1 MGLNLSPDYSYRTL
15 KSDGTMFSGSVVS
28 SRNNQEV
35 AKFGYTVG
43 LNIYFNITSRAAFE
57 TGIQY
62 SNKGYKTKLMDL
74 VWLQPDP
81 SLPTKG
87 KFIYNISYL
96 DIPAK
101 INLTFGEKKLRFCAG
116 AGLAVNFLI
125 KQTITSI
132 QNYTNGDTKR
142 KTSSSNNNYK
152 KLNLS
157 PIISAGFDYTFNN
170 KNSLKVEPTFR
181 YGILKIIDAPVSE
194 NLWNVGLNIGYYF
207 KLK

>member
-1 MGLNLSPDYSYRTL
+1 MRQLTFLLIIILPFTILAQNTSKNKQQKLKQILMGLNLSPDYSYRTL
-15 KSDGTMFSGSVVS
+15 KSDGPMFSGSVVS

-62 SNKGYKTKLMDL
+62 SNKGYKTELMDL

-116 AGLAVNFLI
+116 
-125 KQTITSI
+125 
-132 QNYTNGDTKR
+132 
-142 KTSSSNNNYK
+142 
-152 KLNLS
+152 
-157 PIISAGFDYTFNN
+157 
-170 KNSLKVEPTFR
+170 
-181 YGILKIIDAPVSE
+181 
-194 NLWNVGLNIGYYF
+194 
-207 KLK
+207 